1 MQQKHQDVNAEFVEI
16 VLEEIKEN
24 TGVMNMG
31 TASER
36 DTQAMLDE
44 ARYNLLAFKDQ
55 LRVNQPQSPTRW

>member
-31 TASER
+31 TASTR
-36 DTQAMLDE
+36 DTQAMLASTRD
-44 ARYNLLAFKDQ
+44 NLLAFKDQ